1 MKNLLCVVN
10 LEEGYPTVDKAIKKL
25 DSALYEAS
33 INKIKVM
40 RIIHGYG
47 SSGKGGRI
55 KKEVNKYLQ
64 LQVKRNGITDFI
76 NGESWTIY
84 CDKTRTF
91 LDVCNSLRKD
101 KFLDQYNYGITYVM
115 L

>member
-1 MKNLLCVVN
+1 MKNSFCVVN
-10 LEEGYPTVDKAIKKL
+10 LEEGYPTADKAIKKL

-33 INKIKVM
+33 IKKIEVM

-64 LQVKRNGITDFI
+64 LQVKRNGVTDFI

-84 CDKTRTF
+84 CDKARSF
-91 LDVCNSLRKD
+91 LDECNSLRRD
-101 KFLDQYNYGITYVM
+101 KFLECYNHGITYVM